1 MRNIKL
7 VIEYDGS
14 GYHGWQR
21 QPDGPTIQETLE
33 NSLSKITGENI
44 SLHGSGRTD
53 SGVHALGQVA
63 NFNTESRI
71 TAEEFQ
77 KGLNSILPKDIVVLS
92 AEEAEPEF
100 HAQFSSRSKIYIY
113 KILNRPFGSALLRK
127 RVWHVPYR
135 LTLSAMSEAA
145 SELVGEHDFGAFA
158 QAGAE
163 VKSTVRTVTSAE
175 FKKSGEDIIE
185 FAIEAEGFL
194 KRMVR
199 LIAGTLVQVGK
210 ERLSPG
216 EFADILNSG
225 KKNKFVIAAPP
236 SGLYLKKVRY

>member
-7 VIEYDGS
+7 LIEYDGS

-21 QPDGPTIQETLE
+21 QPDGPTIQETIE

-63 NFNTESRI
+63 NFNTECRVR
-71 TAEEFQ
+71 AEEFQ
-77 KGLNSILPKDIVVLS
+77 KGLNSLLPKDIVILG
-92 AEEAEPEF
+92 AEEAAPEF
-100 HAQFSSRSKIYIY
+100 HAQFSSKSKVYIY
-113 KILNRPFGSALLRK
+113 KILNRPYRSALLRK

-135 LTLSAMSEAA
+135 LAPGAMSEAA
-145 SELVGEHDFGAFA
+145 RELVGEHDFSAFA

-175 FKKSGEDIIE
+175 LKNSGEDIIE
-185 FAIEAEGFL
+185 FTVEAEGFL

-210 ERLSPG
+210 GRLSPG

-225 KKNKFVIAAPP
+225 EKNKFVLAAPP
-236 SGLYLKKVRY
+236 FGLYLKEVRY